1 MNISRISIDGLIL
14 SIKCLVEKANYIKSR
29 YCNMENSNNDDKWL
43 CQLMWAIGFVLLVM
57 MLSAFFV
64 IKLIEGW
71 DHRGQFGDLFGVVN
85 ALFSGLAFAGLI
97 ITIRQQH
104 IDLKYQRQAI
114 EQTNQEMQN
123 QTAEF
128 DKQNETLR
136 IQRFENTFFKML
148 EVQQSIVNDLY
159 AGDSHSQWV
168 DENSADG
175 VYSKKEIPIQDEYRG
190 RNLFY
195 YVFRICDHVI
205 NNKITSGSRSV
216 SGLCSVIQ
224 FRGKACFDDYMTTTM
239 FDHYFRHLYTILRFI
254 TENEWL
260 GVDKQYKYATF
271 VRATL
276 SRYELVMLYY
286 NGFFHPKMKKMMERY
301 CLLNNIRKDLL
312 PMSYEYY
319 VFLREQGVSK
329 EDLRDAH
336 FSIGDFEYYL
346 TDDENDDTRYHLS
359 AFFSKGELDKG
370 HALLNRWRTFIKDK
384 KS

>member
-1 MNISRISIDGLIL
+1 MGISYLIL
-14 SIKCLVEKANYIKSR
+14 LVRYK

-43 CQLMWAIGFVLLVM
+43 CQLMWAIGFVLFVM
-57 MLSAFFV
+57 MLFAFVV
-64 IKLIEGW
+64 IKLIGDWEQ
-71 DHRGQFGDLFGVVN
+71 RGQFGDLFGVVN

-175 VYSKKEIPIQDEYRG
+175 AYSKKEISIQDEYRG

-195 YVFRICDHVI
+195 YVFIICNHAIENSFLDG
-205 NNKITSGSRSV
+205 TTMV
-216 SGLCSVIQ
+216 SGLSTVIKR
-224 FRGKACFDDYMTTTM
+224 RGKERFDDYMTTTM

-260 GVDKQYKYATF
+260 GIDKQYKYATF

-276 SRYELVMLYY
+276 SRYELIMLYY

-384 KS
+384 KG

>member
-1 MNISRISIDGLIL
+1 MSISYHVPLEL
-14 SIKCLVEKANYIKSR
+14 YY
-29 YCNMENSNNDDKWL
+29 YCDMENSNNDDKWL
-43 CQLMWAIGFVLLVM
+43 CQLMWAIGFVLFVM
-57 MLSAFFV
+57 MLSAFVV
-64 IKLIEGW
+64 IKLIGDWEQ
-71 DHRGQFGDLFGVVN
+71 RGQFGDLFGVVN

-104 IDLKYQRQAI
+104 LDLKYQREAI

-123 QTAEF
+123 QTIEF
-128 DKQNETLR
+128 DKQNKTMR
-136 IQRFENTFFKML
+136 IERFENTFFKML

-195 YVFRICDHVI
+195 YVFIMCNHAIENSFLDG
-205 NNKITSGSRSV
+205 TTMV
-216 SGLCSVIQ
+216 SGLSNVIKR
-224 FRGKACFDDYMTTTM
+224 RGKERFDDYMTTTM

-254 TENEWL
+254 SENEWL
-260 GVDKQYKYATF
+260 GADKQYKYATF

-276 SRYELVMLYY
+276 SRYELIMLYY

-370 HALLNRWRTFIKDK
+370 HALLNRWRTFIK
-384 KS
+384 SNFRNTII

>member
-1 MNISRISIDGLIL
+1 M
-14 SIKCLVEKANYIKSR
+14 
-29 YCNMENSNNDDKWL
+29 
-43 CQLMWAIGFVLLVM
+43 
-57 MLSAFFV
+57 
-64 IKLIEGW
+64 
-71 DHRGQFGDLFGVVN
+71 
-85 ALFSGLAFAGLI
+85 
-97 ITIRQQH
+97 
-104 IDLKYQRQAI
+104 
-114 EQTNQEMQN
+114 
-123 QTAEF
+123 
-128 DKQNETLR
+128 
-136 IQRFENTFFKML
+136 
-148 EVQQSIVNDLY
+148 
-159 AGDSHSQWV
+159 
-168 DENSADG
+168 
-175 VYSKKEIPIQDEYRG
+175 
-190 RNLFY
+190 
-195 YVFRICDHVI
+195 I

>member
-14 SIKCLVEKANYIKSR
+14 SIKCLVEKVNYIKSR

-57 MLSAFFV
+57 MLSAFIV

-104 IDLKYQRQAI
+104 IDLKYQYQAI

-175 VYSKKEIPIQDEYRG
+175 AYSKKEISIQDEYRG

-195 YVFRICDHVI
+195 YVFIICNHAIENSFLDG
-205 NNKITSGSRSV
+205 TTMV
-216 SGLCSVIQ
+216 SGLSTVIKR
-224 FRGKACFDDYMTTTM
+224 RGKERFDDYMTTTM

-254 TENEWL
+254 SENEWL
-260 GVDKQYKYATF
+260 GADKQYKYAIF

-276 SRYELVMLYY
+276 SRYELIMLYY
-286 NGFFHPKMKKMMERY
+286 NGFFHPKMKKMMEQY

>member
-14 SIKCLVEKANYIKSR
+14 SIKCLVEKVNYIKSR

-43 CQLMWAIGFVLLVM
+43 CQLMWAIGFVLFVM
-57 MLSAFFV
+57 MLSAFVV
-64 IKLIEGW
+64 IKLIGDWEQ
-71 DHRGQFGDLFGVVN
+71 RGQFGDLFGVVN

-104 IDLKYQRQAI
+104 LDLKYQREAI

-123 QTAEF
+123 QTIEF
-128 DKQNETLR
+128 DKQNKTMR
-136 IQRFENTFFKML
+136 IERFENTFFKML

-195 YVFRICDHVI
+195 YVFIMCNHAIENSFLDG
-205 NNKITSGSRSV
+205 TTMV
-216 SGLCSVIQ
+216 SGLSTVIKR
-224 FRGKACFDDYMTTTM
+224 RGKERFDDYMTTSM